1 MEDNRRGAEVTHGDS
16 GSVGILGA
24 GAIGSALAA
33 LLSGTGVPVVLVGRK
48 AQVDTIRNQGLR
60 VRKLGGES
68 HLAIDAREGFTS
80 PPGLVFVTVKT
91 QDLASALASHRD
103 GLAGSVLVM
112 CQNGLQ
118 SDGIAAAAVG
128 ADRVVGAVVDIHATA
143 LEPGIV
149 DLHYPGPLVLGRPD
163 GPVDD
168 VVCGVA
174 AVLRGAV
181 PVSLSH
187 NLVGA
192 RWFKLIVNL
201 NNALPAILNLPM
213 GEVFSHPPLAR
224 ASVRAMREGIKVAE
238 ASGIRLQGLP
248 DVPRM
253 TATLIQWLPL
263 RGAAALAALKVRQV
277 SRRGEVL
284 GSTLQSIRRGRETEI
299 DYLNGEVVR
308 RGGSCSVPVPINTL
322 LTRLV
327 HEVRETATHLTVEE
341 LASRLDRAMDD

>member
-1 MEDNRRGAEVTHGDS
+1 MTHEGP
-16 GSVGILGA
+16 GPVGILGA

-33 LLSGTGVPVVLVGRK
+33 LLSRAGVPVVLVGRES
-48 AQVDTIRNQGLR
+48 QVAAIRDRGLR
-60 VRKLGGES
+60 VRTLAGDTRI
-68 HLAIDAREGFTS
+68 AIDVREAFS
-80 PPGLVFVTVKT
+80 PPPGIVFVTVKT

-103 GLAGSVLVM
+103 GLTESVLVM

-118 SDGIAAAAVG
+118 SDAIAAAVIG

-149 DLHYPGPLVLGRPD
+149 DLHYPGPLVLGRPA
-163 GPVDD
+163 GAVDD
-168 VVCGVA
+168 TVRRVA

-201 NNALPAILNLPM
+201 NNALPAVLNLSM
-213 GEVFSHPPLAR
+213 GKAFAHPGLAR
-224 ASVRAMREGIKVAE
+224 ASVRAMREGIQVAAACGVHLE
-238 ASGIRLQGLP
+238 GLP
-248 DVPRM
+248 DVPLV
-253 TATLIQWLPL
+253 TISLIKRLPL
-263 RGAAALAALKVRQV
+263 RWAAALAALKIRQV

-308 RGGSCSVPVPINTL
+308 RGVACGVPVPINTL

-327 HEVRETATHLTVEE
+327 HQVRETGTHLTVEE
-341 LASRLDRAMDD
+341 LIAHLDGAIDG

>member
-1 MEDNRRGAEVTHGDS
+1 MTHG
-16 GSVGILGA
+16 GPGPVGILGA
-24 GAIGSALAA
+24 GAIGSALAS
-33 LLSGTGVPVVLVGRK
+33 LLSRAGVPVVLVGRG
-48 AQVDTIRNQGLR
+48 AQVATIRDQGLR
-60 VRKLGGES
+60 VRTLAGES
-68 HLAIDAREGFTS
+68 RLTIEVREAFS
-80 PPGLVFVTVKT
+80 PPPGVVFVTVKT

-118 SDGIAAAAVG
+118 SDRIAAAAVG

-149 DLHYPGPLVLGRPD
+149 DLHYPGPLVLGRPA

-168 VVCGVA
+168 TVRRVA

-201 NNALPAILNLPM
+201 NNALPAILNLSM
-213 GEVFSHPPLAR
+213 REVFSHPPLAR
-224 ASVRAMREGIKVAE
+224 ASVLAMREGIQVAT
-238 ASGIRLQGLP
+238 ACGVRLEGLP
-248 DVPRM
+248 DVPLV
-253 TATLIQWLPL
+253 TISLIKRLPL
-263 RGAAALAALKVRQV
+263 RWAAALAALKIRQV

-308 RGGSCSVPVPINTL
+308 RGGACGVPVPVNTL
-322 LTRLV
+322 LTHLV
-327 HEVRETATHLTVEE
+327 HEVRETGTHLTVED
-341 LASRLDRAMDD
+341 LTARLDRVIR